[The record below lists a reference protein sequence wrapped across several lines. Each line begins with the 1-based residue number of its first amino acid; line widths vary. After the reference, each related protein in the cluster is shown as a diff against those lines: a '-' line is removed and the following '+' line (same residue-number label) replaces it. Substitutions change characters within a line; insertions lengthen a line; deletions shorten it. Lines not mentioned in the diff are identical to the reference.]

1 MAVETPVEAPAP
13 ARRQATPRAGVTAP
27 RSPTITPVRRR
38 IISTAFVRELLPSLG
53 LAVGVTT
60 FLLLIRSL
68 FLLADLF
75 IAKDVKLADALL
87 LLLLAVPHVVVLTI
101 PVGSLFAILLTTARW
116 AADSELVA
124 LQSCGARPSQLLRP
138 LVVFSAILVCLNAAL
153 TLAVVPLTNRTL
165 ESVTMRV
172 AFSGARA
179 AVEPRVFNED
189 FPGQLIYINRVD
201 VTTERW
207 RGILLFDLTGGDQ
220 ERLVS
225 ADTGELV
232 VDARTSNAWLQLENT
247 TTHLQS
253 ISEPDKYQQNRNREL
268 RILLTPTPSAANA
281 PRRAGVRSTDTL
293 ELFARTGD
301 PATRPEDRHEAW
313 LELHRR
319 LAIPAAVL
327 VFAVVGF
334 PLAARSRRGGRSFAL
349 LASVGMVVLYY
360 VLLSNG
366 ELLARAHLLPV
377 WLGIWLADIVLAAT
391 GIVLMRRLWRA
402 TRTTARRDPGAVRR
416 FLARLRPGRQADTDE
431 TRDASAALPFLGVV
445 DSYVLRQCL
454 TFFLLVVVTVCAL
467 FTALS
472 LSDKLG
478 YAQRNDVSLGVLAS
492 YYAFTLP
499 QILYDV
505 LPLAFVIAFLA
516 TAALLDRHNEAT
528 ALKSA
533 GISLGRVAAPLLWLA
548 ATLGV
553 LLFALG
559 DSIVHRANRDA
570 QRLDDIIR
578 GRKVARS
585 YRATDRL
592 WLFLPDG
599 RTLINFLQ
607 FDPDSATL
615 VRPSL
620 YVFDENLNLRSR
632 FMASRAFYKDGRWQ
646 AEGAW
651 SRRFLVDGS
660 PDFTPRRT
668 ADVEL
673 PIAVKPSYFG
683 REYRKPSQMSF
694 GELRAYIATLR
705 GSGYRVDRLLVQLH
719 QKLAYPLSVV
729 LLAWLA
735 LPFAFRLG
743 RRGTV
748 MGIALALGLGM
759 GYFSVTAVITKLG
772 EASLLPPVLAAWTPT
787 VVFALLAINR
797 HTTLR
802 T

>member
-1 MAVETPVEAPAP
+1 M
-13 ARRQATPRAGVTAP
+13 
-27 RSPTITPVRRR
+27 RRR
-38 IISTAFVRELLPSLG
+38 IISSAYVRELLPSLG

-75 IAKDVKLADALL
+75 IAHDVGVRDALL
-87 LLLLAVPHVVVLTI
+87 LLVLAIPHVIVLTI
-101 PVGSLFAILLTTARW
+101 PVGALFAILLTTARW
-116 AADSELVA
+116 ASDSELVA
-124 LQSCGARPSQLLRP
+124 LQSCGGRPAQLLRP
-138 LVVFSAILVCLNAAL
+138 LLAFAAALAGITAAL
-153 TLAVVPLTNRTL
+153 TLGVVPLSNRTL
-165 ESVTMRV
+165 ETVTMRV

-189 FPGQLIYINRVD
+189 FPGQLIYVNRVD
-201 VTTERW
+201 AATERW
-207 RGILLFDLTGGDQ
+207 RGILLFDLSGGDQ

-225 ADTGELV
+225 ADAGELV
-232 VDARTSNAWLQLENT
+232 VDPRTSNAWLQLEDT

-268 RILLTPTPSAANA
+268 RILLTPPAANPTA
-281 PRRAGVRSTDTL
+281 SRRMGVRSTDTADL
-293 ELFARTGD
+293 LARTED
-301 PATRPEDRHEAW
+301 AAAKPEERRDAW

-319 LAIPAAVL
+319 LAIPAAAL
-327 VFAVVGF
+327 AFAMVGF

-360 VLLSNG
+360 LLLSNG
-366 ELLARAHLLPV
+366 ELLVRSHIVPV
-377 WLGIWLADIVLAAT
+377 WLGIWLADLVLAGVGLAL
-391 GIVLMRRLWRA
+391 VRRLWRSA
-402 TRTTARRDPGAVRR
+402 RTSAGREHGLVRR
-416 FLARLRPGRQADTDE
+416 LVARVRRSPAKERAP
-431 TRDASAALPFLGVV
+431 ASGNGGSSSLPFLGVV
-445 DSYVLRQCL
+445 DSYILWRCL
-454 TFFLLVVVTVCAL
+454 AFFLLVVVTVCAI
-467 FTALS
+467 FTAVS
-472 LSDKLG
+472 LSDKLEDV
-478 YAQRNDVSLGVLAS
+478 QRNHVSLLVLAS

-516 TAALLDRHNEAT
+516 TAAMLDRTNEAT

-533 GISLGRVAAPLLWLA
+533 GISLARAAAPMLWLA
-548 ATLGV
+548 VALGA
-553 LLFALG
+553 LLFLLD
-559 DSIVHRANRDA
+559 DSVVQKANRDA
-570 QRLDDIIR
+570 QRLDDVIR
-578 GRKVARS
+578 GRKIARS

-607 FDPDSATL
+607 FDPDTATL

-646 AEGAW
+646 AEEAW
-651 SRRFLVDGS
+651 SRRFLVDGT

-668 ADVEL
+668 GDVEL

-694 GELRAYIATLR
+694 GELRGYIASLR

-719 QKLAYPLSVV
+719 QKLAYPLSIV

-748 MGIALALGLGM
+748 MGVALALGLGM
-759 GYFSVTAVITKLG
+759 AYFSVTAFITKLG

-787 VVFALLAINR
+787 VVFALLALNR